1 VRIPFCDDEW
11 IEVGATSS
19 IEEGDE
25 MVHFV
30 GLDVSVKETSVCVVD
45 DAGKVILEQKVP
57 TEPADIIALL
67 TSLGVSYGRIGIEAG
82 PLSQWLVN
90 ALTAAELPVIC
101 VETRHM
107 KALLTAQQINKTDRN
122 DARGI
127 AQMMRVGLFKPVH
140 VKTLAA
146 QEQRMLLTSRKLLQR
161 KLLDLECDLRGT
173 LRNFG
178 LKVGVVG
185 SSRYEARVRELVEG
199 FPRLAVIAEPL
210 LKVRRVMRQQ
220 LAVLHKMLLDA
231 VRDDP
236 VCRRLMTAPGVGA
249 VVALTYRA
257 TVDQPQRFVHSR
269 AVGAHVGLTP
279 KRYQSG
285 EIDYDGGVSKCG
297 DALLRTMLYEAAQ
310 VLLTHGSKW
319 SWLKAWGVRVAQRR
333 GMRRAIVAVAR
344 RLAVVLH
351 RMWVDGSEFR
361 WGKDS
366 AADCPALP
374 LLTTF
379 SNSLSFGLGIEHPQS
394 PSNGRSRSRSRSRA
408 WRVSSCIIPENSVDG
423 RECRRVRGKRWA
435 SWTAR

>member
-1 VRIPFCDDEW
+1 M
-11 IEVGATSS
+11 T
-19 IEEGDE
+19 
-25 MVHFV
+25 HFV

-45 DAGKVILEQKVP
+45 AAGRVILEQKVP
-57 TEPADIIALL
+57 TEPADIITLL
-67 TSLGVSYGRIGIEAG
+67 TSLGVSFCRIGVEAG

-90 ALTAAELPVIC
+90 ALTEADLPVIC

-140 VKTLAA
+140 VKTLVA

-178 LKVGVVG
+178 LKVGIVSG
-185 SSRYEARVRELVEG
+185 GRYEARVRELVTD
-199 FPRLAVIAEPL
+199 FPRLAAIVGPL
-210 LKVRRVMRQQ
+210 LNVRRVMRQQ
-220 LAVLHKMLLDA
+220 LAVLHKMLLDT

-236 VCRRLMTAPGVGA
+236 VCQRLMTAPGVGA

-285 EIDYDGGVSKCG
+285 EVDYDGRVSKCG
-297 DALLRTMLYEAAQ
+297 DTLLRTMLYEAAQ

-319 SWLKAWGVRVAQRR
+319 SWLKAWGIRVAQRR

-361 WGKDS
+361 WSKNS
-366 AADCPALP
+366 TAVPAAA
-374 LLTTF
+374 
-379 SNSLSFGLGIEHPQS
+379 
-394 PSNGRSRSRSRSRA
+394 
-408 WRVSSCIIPENSVDG
+408 
-423 RECRRVRGKRWA
+423 
-435 SWTAR
+435 